1 MKILLVLFLLISKLT
16 YSYINIYPV
25 KFVER
30 IDNEGAYKKFVLYNK
45 SEDKVRYRF
54 YFEKTNFRVLFL
66 IIPVLSVSSA

>member
-54 YFEKTNFRVLFL
+54 YFEKLENGYE
-66 IIPVLSVSSA
+66 